1 MTDIRPQI
9 DYLTECLAERAA
21 RLADDAAQYAAR
33 LIRGGPYAGEAQ
45 ALADQE
51 NRMHTLATRLDTLRE
66 SALLTTTEE
75 TS

>member
-66 SALLTTTEE
+66 SLPLTTTEE
-75 TS
+75 TR